1 MGERIRNCDSDIVQ
15 YVFHGGT
22 MPGRHNKPSTRLDLR
37 KHCLQN
43 NGNVST
49 NYTHYPIFFFTFI
62 VDHLDAKQFA
72 IRHFPEKIDHKYFL
86 SKKPHC
92 VFIIRWMAFYM
103 VLTFSSVHFVFSLS
117 CLFFC
122 FNMVFFSQILDFLF
136 YFQLYIHCTFKM
148 IITYCTWNVNVK
160 VHFQTTY
167 KCTC

>member
-22 MPGRHNKPSTRLDLR
+22 MPGRHNKPSKRLDLR

-122 FNMVFFSQILDFLF
+122 FNMLFFSNSRFFVLF
-136 YFQLYIHCTFKM
+136 PIIHTLYI
-148 IITYCTWNVNVK
+148 
-160 VHFQTTY
+160 
-167 KCTC
+167 

>member
-1 MGERIRNCDSDIVQ
+1 
-15 YVFHGGT
+15 
-22 MPGRHNKPSTRLDLR
+22 MPGRHNKPSKRLDLR

-117 CLFFC
+117 CSFFC
-122 FNMVFFSQILDFLF
+122 FNMFFFQILDFLF

-167 KCTC
+167 TCTCCIHTSKFWDLNEIMKLQLIVRR

>member
-22 MPGRHNKPSTRLDLR
+22 MPGRHNKPSKRLDLR

-117 CLFFC
+117 CWFSVLICCFFPNSRFFVLFP
-122 FNMVFFSQILDFLF
+122 IIHT
-136 YFQLYIHCTFKM
+136 LYI
-148 IITYCTWNVNVK
+148 
-160 VHFQTTY
+160 
-167 KCTC
+167 

>member
-1 MGERIRNCDSDIVQ
+1 M
-15 YVFHGGT
+15 YFHSGT

-86 SKKPHC
+86 SKKPQC

-122 FNMVFFSQILDFLF
+122 FNMGFFSSNSRFFL

-148 IITYCTWNVNVK
+148 IITYWTCNVNVK
-160 VHFQTTY
+160 VHFQYTY
-167 KCTC
+167 TFIYCILTPKFDI